1 MNYYETLKQQA
12 SDVEVTPSETSYFS
26 EPGKELDPRIFQGSA
41 LRNVVREA
49 ILTLLYNHLQLGYNE
64 PQAWTQVY
72 LAGSGVSFNW
82 EAHRDPA
89 DLDCLVSV
97 DYVQFR
103 QSNQEYKGWSDRE
116 ISAELNQGFR
126 NELHPRTDTFM
137 GTFELTF
144 YVNINPNIQDLNPY
158 AAYDVLSDKWVV
170 PPSAEKAVVN
180 PEWES
185 AIERDRSMATEI
197 IKRYASAYEKIK
209 NSQND
214 AMRINAETALA
225 HAVHQGTLLFE
236 DIHES
241 RSNAFN
247 PGGAGYHDYANYR
260 WQANKQSGVV
270 PALKKL
276 SGMSKEATA
285 RFSQETYGIELP
297 DVSTLIRR
305 ASIRKN

>member
-1 MNYYETLKQQA
+1 MNYYEALKQQA
-12 SDVEVTPSETSYFS
+12 SEVEVTPSETSYFS
-26 EPGKELDPRIFQGSA
+26 EPGKELDPRIFQGST

-72 LAGSGVSFNW
+72 LAGSGVSFSW

-116 ISAELNQGFR
+116 ISAEINQGFS

-144 YVNINPNIQDLNPY
+144 YVNVNPNIKELNPY

-170 PPSAEKAVVN
+170 APKAETAIHN

-209 NSQND
+209 NARND

-236 DIHES
+236 DIHKS

-305 ASIRKN
+305 ASTRKN